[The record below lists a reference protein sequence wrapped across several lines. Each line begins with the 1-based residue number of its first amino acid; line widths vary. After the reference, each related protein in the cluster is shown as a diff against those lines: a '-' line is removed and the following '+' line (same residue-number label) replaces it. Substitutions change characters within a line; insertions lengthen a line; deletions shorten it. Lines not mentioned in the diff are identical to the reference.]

1 MARFLKVL
9 VIMMLIL
16 GIIGFGGYSY
26 LIWGMKEVLG
36 SQAGEVDIQ
45 SLPDG
50 VYKGSYANSRWSN
63 AVEVA
68 VSGGRIEGIKVL
80 DDVAFKLD
88 EPREQLI
95 ERVLEEQAV
104 DVDAVTGAT
113 ATSKAYLLAIED
125 ALSSPGI

>member
-9 VIMMLIL
+9 AIMLLII

-26 LIWGMKEVLG
+26 LIWGMNELMGAQIGKI
-36 SQAGEVDIQ
+36 DIQ
-45 SLPDG
+45 ALPDG
-50 VYKGSYANSRWSN
+50 VYKGSYNNSRWSN
-63 AVEVA
+63 SVEVN
-68 VSGGRIEGIKVL
+68 VSGGRIEGVKVV
-80 DDVAFKLD
+80 DDLTFKLE

-95 ERVLEEQAV
+95 GKVLEEQAV

-125 ALSSPGI
+125 ALSSPKY